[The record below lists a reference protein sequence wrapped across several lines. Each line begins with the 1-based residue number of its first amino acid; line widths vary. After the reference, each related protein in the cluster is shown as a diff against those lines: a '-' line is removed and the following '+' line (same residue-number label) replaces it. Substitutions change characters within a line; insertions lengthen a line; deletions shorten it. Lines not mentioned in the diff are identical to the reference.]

1 MIFLIFLLIIVFI
14 IKLYQLFTFESFDGN
29 CIKPFMPE
37 FENKNN
43 IFIKYIYKIL
53 EKKKNDTLSGIPLND
68 LSGIPLNDLSG
79 YIILEDGVSLN
90 DISMD
95 IDMDNNSSRINETE
109 FILFMNNYKINDK
122 IKDICYNDISYS
134 DISDE
139 IDDLRSQ
146 DFINTSMDI
155 SNYMQDPVS
164 SDYKYYDNAN
174 CKLSYL
180 NFN

>member
-43 IFIKYIYKIL
+43 IFNKYIYKIL
-53 EKKKNDTLSGIPLND
+53 KNDDSSKEI
-68 LSGIPLNDLSG
+68 SLNDLSG

-146 DFINTSMDI
+146 DFINTTMDI